1 MQKKRLEKPLFSTLE
16 RQVQRM
22 NYKKADAQTDNFST
36 LASAFY
42 YSFFNSS
49 TAKTVLHE
57 SVPSEL

>member
-1 MQKKRLEKPLFSTLE
+1 
-16 RQVQRM
+16 M

-57 SVPSEL
+57 SIPSEL

>member
-1 MQKKRLEKPLFSTLE
+1 
-16 RQVQRM
+16 M

-36 LASAFY
+36 LA